1 MTQTLTS
8 AQRALCTAT
17 LPLVARLGR
26 TTARR
31 NPTVSRED
39 LEGVGHEALVVA
51 ALRYDPAIGPFEPYA
66 IYFVRGEMLNHVRK
80 TLRTRARERRAPVS
94 LIVGHPLDERSPAD
108 KLQDALER
116 TTEMDREEIVLEM
129 RLRAA
134 GVSAELDGHPPDSD
148 SEDAQLL
155 HVLSSLERR
164 STRWDTDVEGARAAL
179 SAALSLILRLL
190 GRDSDPARSRE
201 HVLLS
206 VIAETRLLAGQTADI
221 GALLPEIVEP
231 SFTSIGA
238 LSVDSFLSKKA
249 RKDLAAAL
257 NTLLA
262 APSFASGRGLR
273 TDHAASTRA
282 A

>member
-1 MTQTLTS
+1 MTPSLYLG
-8 AQRALCTAT
+8 AQR
-17 LPLVARLGR
+17 P
-26 TTARR
+26 
-31 NPTVSRED
+31 
-39 LEGVGHEALVVA
+39 
-51 ALRYDPAIGPFEPYA
+51 
-66 IYFVRGEMLNHVRK
+66 
-80 TLRTRARERRAPVS
+80 
-94 LIVGHPLDERSPAD
+94 
-108 KLQDALER
+108 
-116 TTEMDREEIVLEM
+116 
-129 RLRAA
+129 
-134 GVSAELDGHPPDSD
+134 LDGHGHAAAMLLPAHHLVTHGVVVGMTGSGKTGLVTVLVEEALRASVPVLVIDIKSD
-148 SEDAQLL
+148 LPNLLLAFPSFEASRLLPWVEVSPSDPSASREAICEKLAAERRHGLASFSLGEPELLDFANRTHVRVITPGSDAGELL